1 MDCCCSVTQ
10 SCLFMIS
17 WTAACQASLSFTI
30 PQSLLKLMSIEWEI
44 AIQPSCPL
52 LSPYPPVFSS
62 FPPLGSFPVS
72 QFFTSGDQSIGA
84 STSASVLP
92 MNIPSWFPSGLT
104 SLISLLS
111 KGLSRVFNST
121 VQKHQFFSAQPS
133 LWPNSHS
140 YMTTGKIIALTILT
154 FVSKIMYL
162 LFNTLTRF
170 VIGVLYSPW

>member
-92 MNIPSWFPSGLT
+92 MNIHGWFPLGLT
-104 SLISLLS
+104 GLIFLQS
-111 KGLSRVFNST
+111 KGLWRVLFNT
-121 VQKHQFFSAQPS
+121 TGQKHQFFGTQPS
-133 LWPNSHS
+133 LWSNSHIC
-140 YMTTGKIIALTILT
+140 TW
-154 FVSKIMYL
+154 L
-162 LFNTLTRF
+162 LENHSFD
-170 VIGVLYSPW
+170 